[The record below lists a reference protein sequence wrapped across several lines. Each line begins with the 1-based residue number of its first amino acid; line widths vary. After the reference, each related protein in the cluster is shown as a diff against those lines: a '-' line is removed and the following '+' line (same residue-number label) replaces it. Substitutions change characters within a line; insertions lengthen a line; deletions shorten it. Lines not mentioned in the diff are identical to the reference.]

1 MVRYLVRLQLPLPR
15 EHLFCCASF
24 AGPCSQVERAVMP
37 HNPRREEKRESLPA
51 VLTDE
56 QIGEAMS
63 RAPDRR
69 ASR

>member
-1 MVRYLVRLQLPLPR
+1 
-15 EHLFCCASF
+15 
-24 AGPCSQVERAVMP
+24 MP